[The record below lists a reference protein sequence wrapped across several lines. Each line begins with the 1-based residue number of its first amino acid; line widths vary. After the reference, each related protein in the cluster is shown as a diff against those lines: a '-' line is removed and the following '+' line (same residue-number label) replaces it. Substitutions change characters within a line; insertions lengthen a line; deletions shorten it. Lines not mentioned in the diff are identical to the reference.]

1 MQVKFSKTS
10 SIKSIREYIKFCLTV
25 IGLIDKWFLEH
36 YIAQTNILLLYW
48 FDQAQMFFF
57 FSAKSKY
64 MILFCY
70 KCTYLEKEKD
80 PPANTVLRAWLMKV
94 LTS

>member
-1 MQVKFSKTS
+1 MQVNFSKTS
-10 SIKSIREYIKFCLTV
+10 SIKSIREYIKFCPKV

-48 FDQAQMFFF
+48 LDQAQVFFF
-57 FSAKSKY
+57 FAKSKY
-64 MILFCY
+64 MILVCY

-80 PPANTVLRAWLMKV
+80 PPVYTVLRAWLMEV

>member
-10 SIKSIREYIKFCLTV
+10 SIKSIREYIKFCPTV

-57 FSAKSKY
+57 FPLNPNIWFYFA
-64 MILFCY
+64 INALI
-70 KCTYLEKEKD
+70 
-80 PPANTVLRAWLMKV
+80 
-94 LTS
+94 